1 MKMKWF
7 TVVLGAALM
16 LFQLPSIAAAKDP
29 EISAASY
36 EFAPIA
42 GLAATGDIPALKQA
56 LNKGLDDGLEINPIK
71 EILVQVYAY
80 AGFPRSLNA
89 LAAFSQVLK
98 AREAKG
104 IHDPMG
110 PEAKA
115 LPIEKSLEVGT
126 KIQTQVVGRPV
137 EGGLMDF
144 APAIDQY
151 LKAHLFGDIFARDN
165 ISFQER
171 EIATVGM
178 LATMSGTESQL
189 NSHFNIAMNTGLTE
203 AQLRQTIDALKSEV
217 SADVAAKANQQ
228 LDAFLKK

>member
-7 TVVLGAALM
+7 TVVLATVLM
-16 LFQLPSIAAAKDP
+16 LFQLPSMAAQKETP
-29 EISAASY
+29 VAATSY

-42 GLAATGDIPALKQA
+42 ALAATGDIPALKQA
-56 LNKGLDDGLEINPIK
+56 LNKGLDDGLAINPIK

-110 PEAKA
+110 PEAKP
-115 LPIEKSLEVGT
+115 LPIDQSLEVGT
-126 KIQTQVVGRPV
+126 KIQTEVVGRPV
-137 EGGLMDF
+137 TGGLMDF

-165 ISFQER
+165 VSYKER

-178 LATMSGTESQL
+178 LAAMTGTESQL
-189 NSHFNIAMNTGLTE
+189 NAHFHIAMNTGLTE
-203 AQLRQTIDALKSEV
+203 AQLRKTLAALKTEV
-217 SADVAAKANQQ
+217 SVDVAAKANQQ